1 MSKVREVVVPGA
13 RLSVEIRGE
22 GSPALVMLHGLA
34 SDRRSWDR
42 VVAELGLHTCTIRYD
57 LRGSGQSVASD
68 DKPFRH
74 ASDLHALLDA
84 MGVECC
90 DLLGVSLGGAI
101 ALNFAL
107 DHPRRVRRLVL
118 VSPGITAWDWSDEW
132 RTLWA
137 AITDAARSVG
147 VARARELWW
156 EHPLFASTRVLPEA
170 AEKFREMLESDSGA
184 AWLGQN
190 TEAPALPDLDR
201 LPLLAP
207 PCLLLTGTADLPD
220 FRLIAQFI
228 ESAVPQLRRVDYDH
242 AGHLLNLERPC
253 ELATEIARFLK

>member
-1 MSKVREVVVPGA
+1 MRPGRRTHASSRGGSGMSKVREVVVPGA

-90 DLLGVSLGGAI
+90 DLLG
-101 ALNFAL
+101 
-107 DHPRRVRRLVL
+107 DRK
-118 VSPGITAWDWSDEW
+118 
-132 RTLWA
+132 
-137 AITDAARSVG
+137 
-147 VARARELWW
+147 
-156 EHPLFASTRVLPEA
+156 STR
-170 AEKFREMLESDSGA
+170 
-184 AWLGQN
+184 
-190 TEAPALPDLDR
+190 
-201 LPLLAP
+201 
-207 PCLLLTGTADLPD
+207 
-220 FRLIAQFI
+220 
-228 ESAVPQLRRVDYDH
+228 
-242 AGHLLNLERPC
+242 LNSSH
-253 ELATEIARFLK
+253 

>member
-1 MSKVREVVVPGA
+1 M
-13 RLSVEIRGE
+13 IRR
-22 GSPALVMLHGLA
+22 PP
-34 SDRRSWDR
+34 RSTRTDTLFPYTTLFR
-42 VVAELGLHTCTIRYD
+42 SIRYD

-147 VARARELWW
+147 VARAREIG
-156 EHPLFASTRVLPEA
+156 R
-170 AEKFREMLESDSGA
+170 
-184 AWLGQN
+184 
-190 TEAPALPDLDR
+190 AP
-201 LPLLAP
+201 
-207 PCLLLTGTADLPD
+207 
-220 FRLIAQFI
+220 
-228 ESAVPQLRRVDYDH
+228 V
-242 AGHLLNLERPC
+242 
-253 ELATEIARFLK
+253 